1 MNIDCRVIGDLLPL
15 YADESCS
22 DASRAL
28 VDDHLKTCPRCRETL
43 ARMKSEQF
51 LPAAQVIDP
60 PAVADYAQKVK
71 HRRQKR
77 GTLLTVG
84 VIVLIVLLSLA
95 AAEKDDRQTLAV
107 CELGLIAL
115 QNIKDRYL
123 AKNRIGATGDELQA
137 LYALVDVS
145 EDFWKRQ
152 PGSLFIDAEAALSK
166 ARAEY
171 KSSQER
177 RAA

>member
-1 MNIDCRVIGDLLPL
+1 MPTTRITAADLKKHVNNLQAIGTQMEREGDPRWIALAQAAALLESLRVGRSVIAGPRMSVEAIRAGWAKTAHFDVLADCRD
-15 YADESCS
+15 
-22 DASRAL
+22 
-28 VDDHLKTCPRCRETL
+28 
-43 ARMKSEQF
+43 M
-51 LPAAQVIDP
+51 
-60 PAVADYAQKVK
+60 
-71 HRRQKR
+71 
-77 GTLLTVG
+77 
-84 VIVLIVLLSLA
+84 LSLA

-123 AKNRIGATGDELQA
+123 AKNRIGATGAELQA